1 MNQNIAYKTT
11 TYRAVPSSSSALP
24 PTIGSNDFKLPPPT
38 QSIIQEGGAFDM
50 TTQNFGLKNTFETQ
64 NFNINEEFTE
74 AQGQTGGGVIRTDPI
89 ITKRLVP
96 MKVTKVVPEEHEI
109 LVPKKVVKYVK
120 KTQEVLVPV
129 VQRTEKIVQVPKQ
142 VEEIEVPDQIDIPNQ
157 FEPVEENTYTPVEPQ
172 PQPIIKTENTQF
184 NAPALSEA
192 EIQQILKNINVTPSP
207 PVQTPVPAQAPIPV
221 PTPPPVQLPPQLPVQ
236 TPQPAP
242 VTFNTQVG
250 PSPLSDAEIQ
260 KILNEANLQTNI
272 QTVTSVPVQNIT
284 TFQNTLPTPSPVQLP
299 PQLPVQTPLPAPVT
313 FNTQVGPS
321 PLSDAEIQK
330 ILNEAN
336 LQTNIQT
343 VTSVPVQNITTFQNT
358 LPTPMPT
365 TQITTQ
371 TIPNIPPPQFQTT
384 ITNLP
389 PVTQNITTIQATPT
403 PTFNTAPSLSI
414 HPELVTNIPQVT
426 TTYQVQPLPPKIYPP
441 PKAPAVS
448 VTPPP
453 VTTTAIKIPPPIPPK
468 PVTLTSVVRPA
479 ATTVSTIPTVR
490 IPPPVTAAAP
500 IRTIMNP
507 PLRRYSVS
515 SVAPSIIPRVQAP
528 LRTVGLT
535 TPLRYSVASIPVKTV
550 PTIPPPV
557 RPLVT
562 SIASPL
568 VPRPVVPLT
577 TVPTASFASSV
588 VRPLAAPA
596 ARVLPAYGVGSVRPY
611 GIASVRPYSV
621 GSVRP
626 YSVSSVRPLA
636 VPTVQNVAVP
646 RVQPLLPVQR
656 AVVTTPYQTAS
667 VII

>member
-236 TPQPAP
+236 APQPAP
-242 VTFNTQVG
+242 ISFNTQVG

-272 QTVTSVPVQNIT
+272 Q
-284 TFQNTLPTPSPVQLP
+284 
-299 PQLPVQTPLPAPVT
+299 A
-313 FNTQVGPS
+313 
-321 PLSDAEIQK
+321 
-330 ILNEAN
+330 
-336 LQTNIQT
+336 

-577 TVPTASFASSV
+577 TVPTASLASSV

-611 GIASVRPYSV
+611 GIVSVRPYSV

-667 VII
+667 VRI